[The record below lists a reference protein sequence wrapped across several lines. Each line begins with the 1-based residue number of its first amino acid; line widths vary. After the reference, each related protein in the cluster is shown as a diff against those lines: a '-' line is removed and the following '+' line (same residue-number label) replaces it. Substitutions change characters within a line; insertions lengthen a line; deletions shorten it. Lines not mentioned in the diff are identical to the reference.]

1 MYQDRFGLRGK
12 PFGNTPDPAFFYFST
27 DHRRA
32 LVTLSRGI
40 QNRSGLMLLLGEVG
54 TGKTTICCHVH
65 DHAGYLSGYL
75 NYPFLTELEF
85 LQTVNK
91 ELGVPVGDG
100 SRKSIMEELD
110 RYLIKQHHEG
120 KPVVLIVDEAH
131 RLALPILDEILILS
145 NLQLFN
151 AHLLQIILAA
161 QPPLLDTLQ
170 DPRLRSL
177 NQRIDVRC
185 NLPVMDRLST
195 IDYIGHRLAKA
206 GCINPSLF
214 SSGALDTIW
223 KRSKGTPR
231 LINQLGERA
240 LNEAYRK
247 GKKGVGRR
255 EVTQVA
261 NDPLYQPLFG
271 SKTKQWSTRAASA
284 GALLALGVGVLFGL
298 SHFGVGSKYLPGKI
312 WEFSQVT
319 AKHRTLIKKPINVP
333 QLANKVEKEPEN
345 EGIVT
350 QEGAVP
356 VVAFDEAAL
365 ASPDSQH
372 IEITS
377 LVEPQATV
385 DLLPDLKLNAIAWDE
400 NSASS
405 IAVLNDRIV
414 HEGDFLKDVR
424 VLRIKPNHV
433 VLLQGD
439 EHIIKRI
446 HTPEEV
452 QIAAERG
459 MSGKAEKEETALSEA
474 NNDNRTEQAG
484 SVLDF
489 RPIINFSYR
498 TSSMAPEAYIE
509 LERFAAIAK
518 LSPEH
523 EIIIRGYTDN
533 VGSYRYNERLSRS
546 RARIV
551 QNYLVDQG
559 INPER
564 IRVIGM
570 GEADPLMPNTSPEGR
585 TVNRRVEV
593 ELVPVGDS

>member
-1 MYQDRFGLRGK
+1 MYQDRFGLRCK
-12 PFGNTPDPAFFYFST
+12 PFGNTPDPAFFYLSA
-27 DHRRA
+27 DHRQA

-65 DHAGYLSGYL
+65 DHAGCQSGYL
-75 NYPFLTELEF
+75 NYPFLTEVEF
-85 LQTVNK
+85 LQTVNQ
-91 ELGVPVGDG
+91 ELGIPIGDG
-100 SRKSIMEELD
+100 SRKSMMEELD
-110 RYLIKQHHEG
+110 RYLIKQHHEK

-131 RLALPILDEILILS
+131 RLAVPILDEILILS

-161 QPPLLDTLQ
+161 QPPLLDTLK

-185 NLPVMDRLST
+185 KLPVMDRLST

-206 GCINPSLF
+206 GCMNPSLF

-255 EVTQVA
+255 EVTLVA

-271 SKTKQWSTRAASA
+271 SKTRQLSTRVAFA
-284 GALLALGVGVLFGL
+284 GALLALGAGVLFGL
-298 SHFGVGSKYLPGKI
+298 SYFGVGSNYLPGKI
-312 WEFSQVT
+312 WEFRQLT
-319 AKHRTLIKKPINVP
+319 AKHRTLIKKPIHVP
-333 QLANKVEKEPEN
+333 QLARNIEKEPEN
-345 EGIVT
+345 VNIVPP
-350 QEGAVP
+350 EEAVP
-356 VVAFDEAAL
+356 VVAFDEATSV
-365 ASPDSQH
+365 SPEAQD

-377 LVEPQATV
+377 LVEPQPMI
-385 DLLPDLKLNAIAWDE
+385 DLLPNLKLNAIAWDE
-400 NSASS
+400 DPASS

-446 HTPEEV
+446 HTPEQAQTV
-452 QIAAERG
+452 AE
-459 MSGKAEKEETALSEA
+459 SSKAEKEETALNEP
-474 NNDNRTEQAG
+474 TEDSRADETG
-484 SVLDF
+484 LAADF
-489 RPIINFSYR
+489 RPVINFGYR
-498 TSSMAPEAYIE
+498 TSSMAPESYLE

-551 QNYLVDQG
+551 RNYLVDQG

-570 GEADPLMPNTSPEGR
+570 GEADPLVPNTTPEGR
-585 TVNRRVEV
+585 SVNRRVEV
-593 ELVPVGDS
+593 ELVSAVDN